1 MGAARAEHLLG
12 RAQGRQVLVNTLR
25 RGFTLIELMV
35 GLAILAILAMLVAPT
50 LSEFIANTR
59 IRSTADSIAH
69 GIRMASVEAIKRN
82 ACVEFVL
89 VPATGWELRSLDLC
103 DAPTATTVLHQEPF
117 SDASGQVTVAPQP
130 AGAAKLTYSPLGQY
144 RAPNPFG
151 GTAPIRFVNL
161 TNAAIANPH
170 PLRVLADPALGVG
183 VRVCDP
189 KFNLP
194 DPIGCP

>member
-1 MGAARAEHLLG
+1 MR
-12 RAQGRQVLVNTLR
+12 R

-50 LSEFIANTR
+50 LAGFIGNTR
-59 IRSTADSIAH
+59 IRSTADSLAH
-69 GIRMASVEAIKRN
+69 GIRQASVEAIKRN
-82 ACVEFVL
+82 GCVEFAI
-89 VPATGWELRSLDLC
+89 VPGSGWELRALDDC
-103 DAPTATTVLHQEPF
+103 IAPTAATVLHQEPF
-117 SDASGQVTVAPQP
+117 SDAGGQVVVVPQP
-130 AGAAKLTYSPLGQY
+130 GGATKLPFSPLGQY

-151 GTAPIRFVNL
+151 GSDPIRFVNL
-161 TNAAIANPH
+161 DNPAISAPH

-189 KFNLP
+189 KFALP

>member
-1 MGAARAEHLLG
+1 MLLTMRA
-12 RAQGRQVLVNTLR
+12 

-50 LSEFIANTR
+50 LAGFIGNTR

-69 GIRMASVEAIKRN
+69 GIRQASVEAIKRN
-82 ACVEFVL
+82 GCVEFRL
-89 VPATGWELRSLDLC
+89 DPATGWELRSLDDC
-103 DAPTATTVLHQEPF
+103 VAPTAATILHQEPF
-117 SDASGQVTVAPQP
+117 SDAGGQVVVDPQP
-130 AGAAKLTYSPLGQY
+130 AGATKLTYSPLGQF

-151 GTAPIRFVNL
+151 GSDPIRFVNL
-161 TNAAIANPH
+161 DNPAISAPH

-189 KFNLP
+189 KFALP